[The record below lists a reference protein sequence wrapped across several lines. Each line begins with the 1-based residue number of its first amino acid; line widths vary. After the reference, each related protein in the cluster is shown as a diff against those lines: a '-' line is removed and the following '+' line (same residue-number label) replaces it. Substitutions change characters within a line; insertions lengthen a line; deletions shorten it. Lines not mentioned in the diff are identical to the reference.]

1 MNRLHY
7 LFLVGLA
14 LAEKCPSL
22 YVANGT
28 ECVHKDLLPL
38 SVMEVGGMV
47 IIFLAAVLAN
57 ATGIG
62 GGGIFVPVLILI
74 MRFSAIEA
82 IPLSKAL
89 ILGGAISAV
98 IINWNK
104 IHPYSNVPL
113 IDFPVVALLHPML
126 MLGTII
132 GVILNR
138 AFPEWLIIT
147 LLVLT
152 LVVVTKKTLEK

>member
-1 MNRLHY
+1 MYRLHY
-7 LFLVGLA
+7 LFLAGLA
-14 LAEKCPSL
+14 LAHECPSL
-22 YVANGT
+22 YVEKGT

-38 SVMEVGGMV
+38 SWMEAGGMV
-47 IIFLAAVLAN
+47 IIFLAAILAN

-74 MRFSAIEA
+74 MRFSASEA
-82 IPLSKAL
+82 IPMSKAL
-89 ILGGAISAV
+89 ILGGAISTV
-98 IINWNK
+98 VINWNK
-104 IHPYSNVPL
+104 VHPFSNVPL

-132 GVILNR
+132 GVIANR

-152 LVVVTKKTLEK
+152 LAVVTKKTFEK